1 MGPLHFPFQPCG
13 DRPAHLHRLVDVSN
27 VLCLHKCM
35 LLARANQLGKGSQ
48 KPLNADSAHLHVLS
62 RHQRCQ
68 HGGEGKIQSHASQLA
83 CAPQDDSRLPVL
95 VTRLAART
103 TIVTYSLHNE
113 QLSRRFAH
121 TKIMQDNPQSTEKQ
135 TFVHANMW
143 ASTSQKSTPT
153 WVVHYFSSN
162 LQQRKRSLESEQGGR
177 QMRR

>member
-121 TKIMQDNPQSTEKQ
+121 TKIMQDNPQSTSRHLFMRICGHQPAKSPRPPGWCTISVQ
-135 TFVHANMW
+135 TCNRENG
-143 ASTSQKSTPT
+143 P
-153 WVVHYFSSN
+153 
-162 LQQRKRSLESEQGGR
+162 LSLSRVGDR
-177 QMRR
+177 